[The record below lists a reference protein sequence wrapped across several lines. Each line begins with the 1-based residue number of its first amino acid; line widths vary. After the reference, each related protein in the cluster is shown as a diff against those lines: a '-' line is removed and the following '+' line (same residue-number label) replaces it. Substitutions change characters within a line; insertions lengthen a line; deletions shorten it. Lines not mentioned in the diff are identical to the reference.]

1 VTFASRNHAPRRATS
16 DVGMR
21 LAGQLSVVADLS
33 TQGAAAARS
42 QDAPALAALIDRLRV
57 AILDA
62 IRLSQYFR
70 LL

>member
-1 VTFASRNHAPRRATS
+1 
-16 DVGMR
+16 MR

-62 IRLSQYFR
+62 IRLHNTSDCFDDGVQS
-70 LL
+70 